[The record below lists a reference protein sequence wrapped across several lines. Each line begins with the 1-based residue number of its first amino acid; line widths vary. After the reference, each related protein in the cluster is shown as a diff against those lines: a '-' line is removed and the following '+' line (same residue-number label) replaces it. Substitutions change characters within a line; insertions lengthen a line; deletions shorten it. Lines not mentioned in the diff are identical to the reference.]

1 MIFVA
6 LFNIMISSKNL
17 VFIHGWGLSS
27 KIFEPIIYRLKNDFK
42 VYSLDLP
49 GFGSSPIEKVMT
61 LKDYAN
67 FVYEFLIK
75 NQIVS
80 LRDISRREKK
90 PIIIGHSFGGAVATK
105 LAILHPESIS
115 KLILVSASAVR
126 RPHRKIIF
134 IKKTADILKP
144 LLPKKIRK
152 LILKI
157 LGYDKTDYAQIESS
171 ELRET
176 FKNVI
181 KEDLK
186 PHFHLIKTPT
196 LVIWG
201 EKDAVTP
208 LSEGKLIAE
217 TISDA
222 KFAVVKNAGH
232 FLFLEKPEEFIKLI
246 KEFTSS

>member
-6 LFNIMISSKNL
+6 LFNIMICSKNL

-27 KIFEPIIYRLKNDFK
+27 QIFEPIICRLKNEFK

-49 GFGSSPIEKVMT
+49 GFGNSAINKPMT
-61 LKDYAN
+61 LEDYAD
-67 FVYEFLIK
+67 FVYDFIQKKIE
-75 NQIVS
+75 
-80 LRDISRREKK
+80 REK

-115 KLILVSASAVR
+115 KLILVNASAVR
-126 RPHRKIIF
+126 QPRRKIIF

-144 LLPKKIRK
+144 LLPKKIRR

-157 LGYDKTDYAQIESS
+157 LGYDKTDYAQIESF
-171 ELRET
+171 ELKET

-181 KEDLK
+181 KADLK

-208 LSEGKLIAE
+208 LSEGKIIAE
-217 TISDA
+217 NIPGA

-246 KEFTSS
+246 KEFASS